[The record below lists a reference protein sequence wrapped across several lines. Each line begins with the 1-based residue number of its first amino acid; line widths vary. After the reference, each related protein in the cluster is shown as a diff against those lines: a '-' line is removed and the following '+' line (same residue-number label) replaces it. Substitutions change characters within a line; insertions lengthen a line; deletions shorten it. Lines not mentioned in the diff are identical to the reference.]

1 MDNQNDK
8 DNYVKTSKG
17 TDSSSKQKIF
27 GQLTSGKLLFLGV
40 ISLLLSVLGPLCIFA
55 PVPMTVAFL
64 LYGKSRSWTLSLI
77 LSALVLILSFVS
89 KDLAGLLSVSISY
102 FVATLV
108 AFLTARVVWN
118 KTNPVS
124 GLIRNGLFVF
134 TLIALLFGVVQLVSE
149 KPILDLVTDQ
159 VVHFGNVLK
168 QSPDYDKLMATG
180 GEQAESWKY
189 IVEQPKEIATK
200 FLKMAFAG
208 VFVGVFFVFWMS
220 QFMLMRNTL
229 IWRELHD
236 YPYTMKDL
244 VRFKIPE
251 QFVFVLLAGMAMIPL
266 GTYVL
271 ENEVLQVVG
280 WNIVYSLGVFYF
292 FQGFGIVSDA
302 LDAFGIF
309 GFFRSV
315 LIILSIFMGY
325 QFVSL
330 LGVVNIWVDF
340 RKFLKKKNN
349 NEGDII

>member
-8 DNYVKTSKG
+8 DNYVKSSKG
-17 TDSSSKQKIF
+17 SETNSKEKIF
-27 GQLTSGKLLFLGV
+27 GQLTNGKLLFLGV

-55 PVPMTVAFL
+55 PVPMAVAFL
-64 LYGKSRSWTLSLI
+64 LYGKSRSWIMSLSL
-77 LSALVLILSFVS
+77 SAIVLIVS
-89 KDLAGLLSVSISY
+89 LVFKDLAGLLSVSISY
-102 FVATLV
+102 FIATLV

-118 KTNPVS
+118 KTNPVT
-124 GLIRNGLFVF
+124 GLIKNGLFVF
-134 TLIALLFGVVQLVSE
+134 TLIALLFGAAQIVSE
-149 KPILDLVTDQ
+149 KPVLDLVTEQ
-159 VVHFGNVLK
+159 VKHFGDVLK
-168 QSPDYDKLMATG
+168 QSPDYDKLIATG

-189 IVEQPKEIATK
+189 IVEQPKEIASK

-236 YPYTMKDL
+236 YPYTMKDF

-251 QFVFVLLAGMAMIPL
+251 QFVFVLLGAMAMIPL
-266 GTYVL
+266 GTHVL
-271 ENEVLQVVG
+271 ENEMLQVVG

-292 FQGFGIVSDA
+292 FQGFGIVSEA

-315 LIILSIFMGY
+315 LIILTIFMGY

-330 LGVVNIWVDF
+330 LGVVDIWVNF